1 MSVEKLDTVQQGLD
15 ELEQQ
20 LTAVLTAQEQQALEL
35 TLERV
40 KKAYK
45 VKKEIIRL
53 ARVYFLYNL
62 EGDNLKK
69 YGNLCKLA
77 LVRDKPT

>member
-1 MSVEKLDTVQQGLD
+1 MSLEKLDCVQQGLQF
-15 ELEQQ
+15 LEQHFI
-20 LTAVLTAQEQQALEL
+20 AVLDDKQRQVLED
-35 TLERV
+35 TLLQV

-62 EGDNLKK
+62 EEENLKK
-69 YGNLCKLA
+69 YCRLCKLA
-77 LVRDKPT
+77 LIKDKPT